1 MYERC
6 NINTTT
12 TTHNNNNKSYN
23 IIYLD
28 KKKKWTGCFLFIFFV
43 KYLFQTTP
51 IETFL
56 MNEHFLKPFANQLN
70 QYVHLFVN

>member
-28 KKKKWTGCFLFIFFV
+28 KKKKMNWMLPVYVFV